1 MNVVLYSST
10 GCEYCKKIKAD
21 LTDWGLPY
29 EERNVTENEAF
40 FNDLH
45 GQGIYSVP
53 VTFVDE
59 HPIIGYRPNAMKKKL
74 QELGWTPGKQDGDG
88 EQAANPVSQEALAE
102 EDDAESVF
110 APLTEDILA
119 QTYDLVIIGGGPA
132 GSAAAVYASRGRMK
146 TLVID
151 KAPTAGAL
159 ALTHKIANYPGVL
172 GEVTGLELLTL
183 MRRQAKQFG
192 AVFIRSNIVSVA
204 VDSATKIVKLPEGEA
219 RGRSL
224 FIAVGSRGRATKVKG
239 EERFEGRGVSYCATC
254 DAAFFADKSV
264 AVVGDNAEAAEDA
277 IQLARFASQVHVYL
291 PGKGWGRDV
300 PADQVES
307 FSNIEVLTEHP
318 LREVIGEDKFE
329 GILVGP
335 SGKEQRVDVDGVF
348 VYLAGNRPG
357 TDFLGDAVKR
367 DEEGYVVVDEFLRT
381 SVEGVFAGGDARR
394 TPVKQAVV
402 AAADGAIA
410 AMSADKHVNKRNRIV
425 AQYS

>member
-21 LTDWGLPY
+21 LTAWGLSY
-29 EERNVTENEAF
+29 EERNVTENESF

-45 GQGIYSVP
+45 GKGIYSVP
-53 VTFVDE
+53 VTFVDD

-74 QELGWTPGKQDGDG
+74 QELGWTPERQGG
-88 EQAANPVSQEALAE
+88 EKDADTVTAQALAE
-102 EDDAESVF
+102 EDAAESVF
-110 APLTEDILA
+110 APLTQEVLA

-132 GSAAAVYASRGRMK
+132 GSSAAVYAARGRLR

-192 AVFIRSNIVSVA
+192 ATFVRSNIVSVD
-204 VDSATKIVKLPEGEA
+204 VDSDVKVVKLPEGEA

-224 FIAVGSRGRATKVKG
+224 FVAVGSRGRAAKVKG

-254 DAAFFADKSV
+254 DAAFFTDKTV
-264 AVVGDNAEAAEDA
+264 AVVGDNAEAAEDT
-277 IQLARFASQVHVYL
+277 IQLARFASRVHVYL
-291 PGKGWGRDV
+291 PGKSWGRDV
-300 PADQVES
+300 PVEQLEGLANVTVS
-307 FSNIEVLTEHP
+307 PAQP
-318 LREVIGEDKFE
+318 LREVIGEDRFV
-329 GILVGP
+329 GIAVGP

-357 TDFLGDAVKR
+357 TDFLGDTVKR
-367 DEEGYVVVDEFLRT
+367 DEEGYVVVDEYLRT

>member
-21 LTDWGLPY
+21 LTAWGLPY

-53 VTFVDE
+53 VTFLDH

-74 QELGWTPGKQDGDG
+74 QELGWTPEKQDGAKTA
-88 EQAANPVSQEALAE
+88 ETVTQEALAE
-102 EDDAESVF
+102 EDAAENVF
-110 APLTEDILA
+110 ATLTEEVLA
-119 QTYDLVIIGGGPA
+119 QTYDLVVIGGGPA
-132 GSAAAVYASRGRMK
+132 GSSAAVYAARGRLK

-192 AVFIRSNIVSVA
+192 ATFVRSNIVSVD
-204 VDSATKIVKLPEGEA
+204 VDSDLKVVKLPEGEA

-224 FIAVGSRGRATKVKG
+224 FIAVGSRGRTAKVKG

-254 DAAFFADKSV
+254 DAAFFADKTV

-291 PGKGWGRDV
+291 PGKSWGRDV
-300 PADQVES
+300 PVDQVEGL
-307 FSNIEVLTEHP
+307 SNVKVLPTHP
-318 LREVIGEDKFE
+318 LREVIGEDKFA
-329 GILVGP
+329 GIVVGP

-367 DEEGYVVVDEFLRT
+367 DEEGYVVVDEYLRT